1 MFLTPQDFTGKY
13 ELHTGLYDQTKLQD
27 YINKYEK
34 RYLIELF
41 GATLFDDFIADLDV
55 NNEPESPNFI
65 QIFDEFHQNVNLY
78 HLLLSEG
85 ILEMLKGF
93 IYFEYS
99 KDQMNQQT
107 PFGNVSQLSENSK
120 KVTTLNSM
128 MFTRYNEA
136 VKTYNAIRDF
146 MILNSTLHFGQV
158 IYIMQESIG
167 SGYVTSNNVQVNQI
181 GMTSDMTV
189 TSIGTGYVNASN
201 VPTLG
206 GNGIGLTLNII
217 QDGFGGID
225 SFTIAS
231 AGSGYA
237 VDDIITVDAG
247 GQDATLL
254 VTNVINS
261 SVGSGFTLDFIAN
274 GIDGCNTFTPISAG
288 SGYVTTLNVPTFGGS
303 GSDLTVNVIQDGVGG
318 VLSMT
323 IAQTGFGYLV
333 GETITI
339 NGGNSDA
346 TFQIDT
352 LTNGEVT
359 SIVVN
364 EDGIDYLVNEEFII
378 DGGDNNCKVKLVKV
392 GAGDFRKFNGI
403 RKLFAY
409 WI

>member
-13 ELHTGLYDQTKLQD
+13 ELHTGIYDQQKLQD

-55 NNEPESPNFI
+55 NNAPESPNFI

-78 HLLLSEG
+78 HLLISEG

-107 PFGNVSQLSENSK
+107 PFGNVAQLSENSK

-128 MFTRYNEA
+128 IFTRYNEA
-136 VKTYNAIRDF
+136 VKTYNAIRSF
-146 MILNSTLHFGQV
+146 IILNSTLHFGQV
-158 IYIMQESIG
+158 VQISQTTHG
-167 SGYVTSNNVQVNQI
+167 SGYLTGNNVQVNQI
-181 GMTSDMTV
+181 GMTTEMTL
-189 TSIGTGYVNASN
+189 TSIGTGYVNALN

-217 QDGFGGID
+217 QDGSGGID

-231 AGSGYA
+231 AGNGYA
-237 VDDIITVDAG
+237 VDDIITIDAG
-247 GQDATLL
+247 GQDATLI

-261 SVGSGFTLDFIAN
+261 SVGSDLTCDIIAL
-274 GIDGCNTFTPISAG
+274 GIDGCATFTPVSAG
-288 SGYVTTLNVPTFGGS
+288 TGYVDSQNVTTTGGS
-303 GSDLTVNVIQDGVGG
+303 GSGLEVDIIQDGSGG
-318 VLSMT
+318 VLSIT
-323 IAQTGFGYLV
+323 IVQTGFGYAI

-339 NGGNSDA
+339 NGGNFDA
-346 TFQIDT
+346 TFDIDT
-352 LTNGEVT
+352 LTNGEIT
-359 SIVVN
+359 SIEIN
-364 EDGIDYLVNEEFII
+364 EDGIDYLVNEQFII
-378 DGGDNNCKVKLVKV
+378 DGGDNNCMIEIVKV

-403 RKLFAY
+403 QKLFAY

>member
-13 ELHTGLYDQTKLQD
+13 ELHTGTYDQQKLQD

-65 QIFDEFHQNVNLY
+65 QIFDDFHQNVNLY
-78 HLLLSEG
+78 HLLISEG

-128 MFTRYNEA
+128 MYTRYNEA
-136 VKTYNAIRDF
+136 VKTFDAIRSF
-146 MILNSTLHFGQV
+146 IVLNSTMHFGQV
-158 IYIMQESIG
+158 VHITQESIG
-167 SGYVTSNNVQVNQI
+167 SGYATANNVQVNQI
-181 GMTSDMTV
+181 GMTDGMTL
-189 TSIGTGYVNASN
+189 TSIGTGYVDALN

-217 QDGFGGID
+217 QDGSGGID

-237 VDDIITVDAG
+237 VDDIITIDAG

-261 SVGSGFTLDFIAN
+261 SVGSGFTLDVTAN
-274 GIDGCNTFTPISAG
+274 GIDGCNTFTPVNAG
-288 SGYVTTLNVPTFGGS
+288 TGYVDALDVTTTGGS
-303 GSDLTVNVIQDGVGG
+303 GSGLMVNVIEDGSGG
-318 VLSMT
+318 ILSMT
-323 IAQTGFGYLV
+323 IAETGSGYSI
-333 GETITI
+333 GDTITI
-339 NGGNSDA
+339 DGGNADA
-346 TFQIDT
+346 TFDIDT
-352 LTNGEVT
+352 LTNGEIT
-359 SIVVN
+359 AISVN
-364 EDGIDYLVNEEFII
+364 EDGFDYLVNEEFII
-378 DGGDNNCKVKLVKV
+378 DGGDNNCKVKIVKV

-403 RKLFAY
+403 QKLFAY